1 MTSDDGDRDFESEA
15 RKYLIENGE
24 LRLMGDEYE
33 RTP

>member
-1 MTSDDGDRDFESEA
+1 VSDDENYESLA
-15 RKYLIENGE
+15 REFLIWEGE

>member
-1 MTSDDGDRDFESEA
+1 MTGEDGDRDFESVA
-15 RKYLIENGE
+15 KKYLIENNE

>member
-1 MTSDDGDRDFESEA
+1 MSEEADTVDYESLA
-15 RKYLIENGE
+15 REFIVCEGE